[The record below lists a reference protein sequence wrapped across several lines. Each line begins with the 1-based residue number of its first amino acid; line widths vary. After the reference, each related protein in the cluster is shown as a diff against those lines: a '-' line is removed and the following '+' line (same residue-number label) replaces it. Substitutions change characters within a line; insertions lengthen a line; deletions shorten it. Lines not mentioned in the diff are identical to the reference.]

1 MSASGTGDLT
11 DLTTLAVL
19 ALAGVFAGATS
30 AIAGGGTFFTFPVL
44 IWAGLPPLVA
54 NTTNMVALLPA
65 NGTALPPL
73 RHQLRKL
80 GRRVLVPVVAGV
92 VGGTTGAMLL
102 LYLGDAVFASA
113 VPYLIGFATLLFA
126 TAPTLRRIFAAA
138 SSAGSD
144 PSPPATA
151 ILVLIF
157 SIYGGYFGAGIGQ
170 ILLAAMILIGF
181 EDLRQAN
188 ALKNLVGFAI
198 SLVAVII
205 FIGSGTVHWTFAL
218 VMMVSSALGGYLGGT
233 FSVVAPPQLLRRGII
248 AFGCFLTLYY
258 FTFGA

>member
-1 MSASGTGDLT
+1 LN

-19 ALAGVFAGATS
+19 AVAGIIAGAVN

-65 NGTALPPL
+65 NGTALPPM
-73 RHQLRKL
+73 RVQLRKL
-80 GRRVLVPVVAGV
+80 GRRVLVPVIAGV
-92 VGGTTGAMLL
+92 VGGTTGAILL
-102 LYLGDAVFASA
+102 LFLGAAIFASA

-126 TAPTLRRIFAAA
+126 TAPMLRRKLAAT
-138 SSAGSD
+138 SAGGD
-144 PSPPATA
+144 PSPFGTA
-151 ILVLIF
+151 LLVLIF

-181 EDLRQAN
+181 EDLREAN
-188 ALKNLVGFAI
+188 ALKNLVSFAI
-198 SLVAVII
+198 SVVAVII
-205 FIGSGTVHWTFAL
+205 FVWSGTVQWAFAL

-233 FSVVAPPQLLRRGII
+233 LSVIAPQHLIRRGII
-248 AFGCFLTLYY
+248 AFGVCLTFY
-258 FTFGA
+258 FFVFGT

>member
-1 MSASGTGDLT
+1 MT
-11 DLTTLAVL
+11 DLMTLV
-19 ALAGVFAGATS
+19 ALAFAGIVAG
-30 AIAGGGTFFTFPVL
+30 AVNAVAGGGTFFTFPVL

-73 RHQLRKL
+73 RNQLRKL

-92 VGGTTGAMLL
+92 AGGTTGAMLL

-126 TAPTLRRIFAAA
+126 TAPTLRRKIVAA
-138 SSAGSD
+138 SSTVAE
-144 PSPPATA
+144 PSSLATA
-151 ILVLIF
+151 LPVLIF

-181 EDLRQAN
+181 EDLREAN
-188 ALKNLVGFAI
+188 ALKNLVSFAI
-198 SLVAVII
+198 SLFAVMI
-205 FIGSGTVHWTFAL
+205 FVGSGTVHWTFAL
-218 VMMVSSALGGYLGGT
+218 VMMGSSALGGFLGGT
-233 FSVVAPPQLLRRGII
+233 LSVIAPQHLLRRGII
-248 AFGCFLTLYY
+248 AFGCFLTFYY
-258 FTFGA
+258 FAFGT